1 MPTSNHNKICDLFFI
16 SLLLGIPLSIIGV
29 NVSNASKSAIKP
41 GIIKCDDLKLGDRGY
56 IRGIVIDRKKDQ
68 WTYQQVA
75 TVAESNSCQTLV
87 KFSPNSKMS
96 GLIRPGAKLKM
107 AVKVESDY
115 QSVLLNDDVSTDN
128 TLIPLNGEVPE
139 TQTIV
144 KKLGRS
150 LMPEKG
156 KGWTLYLNPYT
167 DKSAVYHFSAEVAK
181 KIEPNVQQRWYI
193 QPEEIGSKSF
203 TVSDV
208 ETIEN

>member
-1 MPTSNHNKICDLFFI
+1 
-16 SLLLGIPLSIIGV
+16 
-29 NVSNASKSAIKP
+29 
-41 GIIKCDDLKLGDRGY
+41 
-56 IRGIVIDRKKDQ
+56 
-68 WTYQQVA
+68 
-75 TVAESNSCQTLV
+75 
-87 KFSPNSKMS
+87 MS

-167 DKSAVYHFSAEVAK
+167 DKSAVYHFSAEVAR

>member
-41 GIIKCDDLKLGDRGY
+41 GIMKCDDLKPGNRGY

-107 AVKVESDY
+107 AVEVESEY
-115 QSVLLNDDVSTDN
+115 SATLLNDDVSTDK
-128 TLIPLNGEVPE
+128 TLIPLNDKVPE

-144 KKLGRS
+144 KRLGKS

-156 KGWTLYLNPYT
+156 KEWTLYLNRYT
-167 DKSAVYHFSAEVAK
+167 NDSAVYHFSAEVAR

-193 QPEEIGSKSF
+193 QPEKIGSKSF